1 MANKDDLTYW
11 QLRAIRNEQQSHD
24 DANAKVEVLIKAYLR
39 AQKYLTGETQKIY
52 QRYFTGEDMT
62 EEQVANI
69 LNTRISPS
77 ELVTLRALSENVTDK
92 QSKIEVKDYLSK
104 LAAKGRITQL
114 EELQAKAY
122 ISAKSI
128 ASVELEQSND
138 LYTKVVKDA
147 WNQAQAEEILAKSDV
162 DITKLEKN
170 YVPELNQAEK
180 TIKIVNPD
188 TGKTIKEVKALPD
201 KQIKL
206 DKQLSDKYVKSAL
219 DQKWHGA
226 SYSERIWNNTDKLSD
241 KLQELFTSQQ
251 MSGMSERDMA
261 KALSDEFGSGMAN
274 AKRLIRTEANYF
286 HNTTKV
292 AGWKQRGIKEFQ
304 IVAVLDNRTSQICR
318 RADGKVYPVS
328 EAQVG
333 KTLPP
338 LHVYCR
344 SVAVVHFANS
354 PYKGTRTANNPNT
367 GKTFQIDQAKT
378 YQDWEKIINDTR
390 EKQNGS

>member
-1 MANKDDLTYW
+1 MLANKDDLTYW

-52 QRYFTGEDMT
+52 QRYFTGENMT

-128 ASVELEQSND
+128 ASVELEQSD
-138 LYTKVVKDA
+138 GLYTKVVKDA

-261 KALSDEFGSGMAN
+261 LAIQDEFNSGIFN
-274 AKRLIRTEANYF
+274 ATRLIRTEANYF
-286 HNTTKV
+286 HNQTKLKSWQERGTKQYELV
-292 AGWKQRGIKEFQ
+292 AILDDRTSKICRHINGDVHDVKDAEVGVNYPPMHVSCRT
-304 IVAVLDNRTSQICR
+304 VAVIYL
-318 RADGKVYPVS
+318 K
-328 EAQVG
+328 
-333 KTLPP
+333 
-338 LHVYCR
+338 
-344 SVAVVHFANS
+344 NS
-354 PYKGTRTANNPNT
+354 PYRR
-367 GKTFQIDQAKT
+367 D
-378 YQDWEKIINDTR
+378 
-390 EKQNGS
+390 